1 MIRLDVGDIH
11 EDRIWVHGKERK
23 EWYPLLSEV
32 RGWLLKL
39 ADGRAASEPL
49 FLGRQGRLS
58 DSQIQSDI
66 KRLLQRAGIR
76 CVRQS
81 PHTLRH
87 TFSTLAYLAGCD
99 WDSVE
104 LLLRQ
109 KEKRRNVTNRYIH
122 LSSEQ
127 RLNLLRERLERYSP
141 LRMVAGSELGKKPD
155 FAQLVTNPSNFRETF
170 HTPAEAAA
178 KGTKP
183 LTTTG
188 RRPDFDSVRPL
199 PNPAQLLPEL
209 LDWMITLGETTH
221 DFKRAL
227 GGNGHW
233 PEQVEEL
240 LAEVQLQIP
249 KEQLPFW
256 R

>member
-1 MIRLDVGDIH
+1 DHGFRLSEVIRLDVGDIH

-32 RGWLLKL
+32 RDWLLKL
-39 ADGRAASEPL
+39 ADGRAAGEPL
-49 FLGRQGRLS
+49 FPGRQGRLS
-58 DSQIQSDI
+58 DSQVQSDI

-87 TFSTLAYLAGCD
+87 SFSALAYLAGCD

-155 FAQLVTNPSNFRETF
+155 FAQLADKASAFGF
-170 HTPAEAAA
+170 TPAEAAA
-178 KGTKP
+178 KGRIL

-188 RRPDFDSVRPL
+188 KRPDFDSVRPL
-199 PNPAQLLPEL
+199 PDPALLIPEL
-209 LDWMITLGETTH
+209 LEQMAALG
-221 DFKRAL
+221 KRAYQVSQAL
-227 GGNGHW
+227 GGNGHRA
-233 PEQVEEL
+233 EQVKEL
-240 LAEVQLQIP
+240 IQYLEHRAS
-249 KEQLPFW
+249 K
-256 R
+256 